1 MGSRPGSGLLIPVR
15 VNRRIQLVLAVLLAA
30 AVAIVLVA
38 PSYDLLP
45 TTLGNESAAHVAVVA
60 VGILLLPA
68 VIAVRLA
75 AQVAGGLT
83 PSPDVVAL
91 TCVRIC

>member
-1 MGSRPGSGLLIPVR
+1 M
-15 VNRRIQLVLAVLLAA
+15 NRRIQLALAVLLAA

-45 TTLGNESAAHVAVVA
+45 TTLGDKPAPHVAVVA
-60 VGILLLPA
+60 VGILLPSA
-68 VIAVRLA
+68 VIAIRLA

-83 PSPDVVAL
+83 SSPGVAAL